1 MYTHSEL
8 IFVYNPHLIPIE
20 SHLYNP
26 HTFAVGETLID
37 RSSMFLLFFVHIHC
51 QCHFKLQESKKALL
65 PEPPS
70 MAPPPPPVSAVPP
83 PFAPQGLEMRT

>member
-37 RSSMFLLFFVHIHC
+37 RSSMCLLFFVHIHC
-51 QCHFKLQESKKALL
+51 QCHFAGVQEGAAAGTTQHGASTATR
-65 PEPPS
+65 ECCATTVCAS
-70 MAPPPPPVSAVPP
+70 
-83 PFAPQGLEMRT
+83 GLEMRT